1 MKLTSTVAKIV
12 AFAGVSGFLVF
23 ANEAKAQIRGGDN
36 DASVSSDDLG
46 ATWVDP
52 GLWKIHDLFFLRSLT
67 YIMYTLSTLLSPL
80 LSLSLSLSALPV
92 VFTPSLSFF
101 PTQFV
106 PLRNSRHIPLISRPP
121 LPHIDYIHS
130 AIMNRGEAAKVDSA
144 KRGQIGIWLS
154 YIVVCGKALLT
165 ICIAI
170 SLRSM
175 IARLEIR
182 TGMIIVEEL

>member
-92 VFTPSLSFF
+92 VFTPSPSLTFYFSISVSLSIL
-101 PTQFV
+101 PSYSLH
-106 PLRNSRHIPLISRPP
+106 PLRL
-121 LPHIDYIHS
+121 Y
-130 AIMNRGEAAKVDSA
+130 V
-144 KRGQIGIWLS
+144 
-154 YIVVCGKALLT
+154 
-165 ICIAI
+165 
-170 SLRSM
+170 RS
-175 IARLEIR
+175 
-182 TGMIIVEEL
+182 